1 MLHDNVHPHVAHRV
15 QGCLHA
21 MLWEVLKHPVE
32 KPDLVTYNFHIFTPL
47 NKVFRGHTFK
57 VNVVEVA
64 KVEWGRQKPEEF
76 FADMICQLV
85 HMGVLSKCL

>member
-1 MLHDNVHPHVAHRV
+1 
-15 QGCLHA
+15 

-32 KPDLVTYNFHIFTPL
+32 SPDLLTYNFHTFTPL

-57 VNVVEVA
+57 VNVVGVA
-64 KVEWGRQKPEEF
+64 KVEWGRQQPEEF